1 MKEENDTSLN
11 DKNLPMDPGIVSILP
26 VKNIDKEK
34 IDENDENFNFE
45 KKKKKKIF
53 NKNFSKIES
62 KIQETLLVKIKTSK
76 PSSSN
81 IKANDNSNNTFFN

>member
-1 MKEENDTSLN
+1 MK
-11 DKNLPMDPGIVSILP
+11 ISIL
-26 VKNIDKEK
+26 KKK
-34 IDENDENFNFE
+34 KKKKFK

>member
-1 MKEENDTSLN
+1 LKEENDTSLN

-45 KKKKKKIF
+45 KKKKKKFLTKIF
-53 NKNFSKIES
+53 QKLNQKFK
-62 KIQETLLVKIKTSK
+62 KRY
-76 PSSSN
+76 
-81 IKANDNSNNTFFN
+81 